1 MRIYQSPNKV
11 DWASVLNPLK
21 KSIFLAGGISGC
33 RDWQSDLIEELQNLD
48 SKGLVDFSGLCIF
61 NPRRETFDV
70 TDESAA
76 IEQIKWEH
84 KCLEEC
90 DICSF
95 FFPSSKSVQ
104 PITLYELGKHMS
116 KHSCVVGIQKGYLRT
131 EDVKIQLSL
140 DDYFCSI
147 YDTYEE
153 AIREHA
159 RRLAIIY
166 KNVRRNR

>member
-1 MRIYQSPNKV
+1 MKVYQSPNKV
-11 DWASVLNPLK
+11 DWDLVFKPSK

-33 RDWQSDLIEELQNLD
+33 CDWQSDLIEELQSIHDSGIVNL
-48 SKGLVDFSGLCIF
+48 SSLSIF

-70 TDESAA
+70 TDESAT

-95 FFPSSKSVQ
+95 FFPASKSVQ
-104 PITLYELGKHMS
+104 PITLYELGKHMG
-116 KHSCVVGIQKGYLRT
+116 KHTSVVGIQKGYLRA
-131 EDVKIQLSL
+131 EDVKIQLAL
-140 DDYFCSI
+140 DGDSCAI
-147 YDTYEE
+147 YDSYEE

-159 RRLAIIY
+159 RALAITY
-166 KNVRRNR
+166 RNVRR